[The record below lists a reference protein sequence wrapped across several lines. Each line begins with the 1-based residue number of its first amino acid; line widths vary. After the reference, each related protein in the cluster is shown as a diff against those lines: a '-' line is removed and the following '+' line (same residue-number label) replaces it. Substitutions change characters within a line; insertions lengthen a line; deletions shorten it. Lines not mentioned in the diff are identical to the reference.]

1 MSTTPKELAD
11 AKILVN
17 LYEKS
22 LAGKAPQMTQ
32 VKMQQILT
40 LTQKMLL
47 KPEKIPTSEYLHRE
61 AVQLVRKKR
70 RGTAKKKN
78 SNDSQ
83 SSPSASC
90 SCLLY
95 TSPSPRDS

>member
-1 MSTTPKELAD
+1 M
-11 AKILVN
+11 N

-22 LAGKAPQMTQ
+22 LAGKAPQTTQ

-61 AVQLVRKKR
+61 AVQLVRKK
-70 RGTAKKKN
+70 GEAQLKKKFRMIH
-78 SNDSQ
+78 SH
-83 SSPSASC
+83 PRV
-90 SCLLY
+90 LLVVFPL
-95 TSPSPRDS
+95 TAQCNLL